1 MWARLNDCTG
11 QITVFLSL
19 LFFLMLGIGF
29 LVFGGMREY
38 AKVSMVEEAFDL
50 AGEDILAQYD
60 RPLFDRYHIFLMDPR
75 EETDILQD
83 GKKTVEK
90 LLSSAGFFTGVNSEI
105 SLDSSKKALD
115 DNGKEL
121 LDQIRRWETCQ
132 GIKKLPEILKEL
144 QKSLDNHSPEEILS
158 HVEEEGA
165 SSSPSAAGNPVATQE
180 EKKIRKD
187 WKEWKKL
194 LGSILHSGILLYV
207 VDDQSSISSLQLAS
221 GQSLPSQNRW
231 RDRIAFRLED
241 FSVTGF
247 SQLKELC
254 QEGIGPLKNDSLIS
268 SDGYLIPYIFECFT
282 HYKKKDGE
290 KEHRLDYE
298 MEYLIGGKT
307 KDKANLKYVADQMF
321 LLRFLTNY
329 QYALCDAE
337 IKSQADLMAL
347 ALTGLFG
354 LPEGAE
360 TVSMLLISSLSCG
373 ESLLEVRALFSGQ
386 KVALIKTKDNWNL
399 SFSNAVT
406 KLKNRSEIIK
416 VSNGANYQ
424 QYLALLLLMRSAG
437 RRLLYRMMD
446 IMQCN
451 VTLEEP
457 EFLMKECIFSFSWTG
472 DHSWTPFYRRL
483 IAFGLANEGNYSLHL
498 SRTVSYR

>member
-1 MWARLNDCTG
+1 MWARLNDCSG

-38 AKVSMVEEAFDL
+38 AKASMVEEAFDL

-60 RPLFDRYHIFLMDPR
+60 RPLFDRYHVFLMDPR
-75 EETDILQD
+75 EEADIIPD
-83 GKKTVEK
+83 GKKSVEN
-90 LLSSAGFFTGVNSEI
+90 LLSSAGFFAGLDSEI

-115 DNGKEL
+115 DDGKAL
-121 LDQIRRWETCQ
+121 LDQIKRWEACQ
-132 GIKKLPEILKEL
+132 GIKKLPEILNEL
-144 QKSLDNHSPEEILS
+144 QKSLENPSPEEILS
-158 HVEEEGA
+158 HVEEGGT
-165 SSSPSAAGNPVATQE
+165 SSSPSTSGSPVVSEE
-180 EKKIRKD
+180 EKQVRKN

-207 VDDQSSISSLQLAS
+207 VDDQSTISSLQLDS
-221 GQSLPSQNRW
+221 RQSLPSGNRW
-231 RDRIAFRLED
+231 SDRITFRLED
-241 FSVTGF
+241 FSVTGL
-247 SQLKELC
+247 SQLKNLC
-254 QEGIGPLKNDSLIS
+254 KEGIGTLKNDSLIR

-282 HYKKKDGE
+282 HYKKEDREKD
-290 KEHRLDYE
+290 HRLDYE

-321 LLRFLTNY
+321 LMRFLTNY
-329 QYALCDAE
+329 SYALSDGE
-337 IKSQADLMAL
+337 IKAEADLMAM
-347 ALTGLFG
+347 ALCGLFG
-354 LPEGAE
+354 LPEGSEA
-360 TVSMLLISSLSCG
+360 VSMLLISSLSCG
-373 ESLLEVRALFSGQ
+373 ESLLEVRALFSGE
-386 KVALIKTKDNWNL
+386 KVALIKTRDNWNL

-406 KLKNRSEIIK
+406 KIKNRSEIIK
-416 VSNGANYQ
+416 VGKGANYQ
-424 QYLALLLLMRSAG
+424 QYLALLLLVRSVG

-451 VTLEEP
+451 ITLEEP
-457 EFLMKECIFSFSWTG
+457 GFLMKECIFSFSWTG

-483 IAFGLANEGNYSLHL
+483 IAFGLTNEGNYSLHL